1 MSIEVLLYRAQATAI
16 SDREGN
22 ATSSDGVLKVRLPTP
37 RELGGVG
44 GPGTD
49 PERMF
54 AAGYSALCV

>member
-16 SDREGN
+16 GDREGN